1 MKLLN
6 SKKVLDCNESE
17 ELIHHNEITKII
29 DTIYKMRNMNCAL
42 VITDSNNKEPKIV
55 TSKLHEIFD
64 CFEYFDMKNGIDV
77 YQDNDFLTFVLNG
90 QTYEMNEEINIF
102 YTFIKVLL
110 LDASGNVIHSFV
122 EF

>member
-1 MKLLN
+1 
-6 SKKVLDCNESE
+6 
-17 ELIHHNEITKII
+17 
-29 DTIYKMRNMNCAL
+29 
-42 VITDSNNKEPKIV
+42 
-55 TSKLHEIFD
+55 
-64 CFEYFDMKNGIDV
+64 MKNGIDV